1 MAESIFPFIDATVAD
16 ASVSTET
23 SVPKEYLW
31 DFDKND
37 FVLSNGK
44 PVIVEGL
51 EAIKIWILK
60 ALRTQRYRYL
70 AYTWNYGQEF
80 EDLVGQKF
88 GPEVLKSEAERYLT
102 DTLLINS
109 HIKSI
114 SNVSVVFDGSKLSI
128 DFTVLTDQGE
138 VEISV

>member
-1 MAESIFPFIDATVAD
+1 MAESIFPFIDATPAD
-16 ASVSTET
+16 ASTSAET
-23 SVPKEYLW
+23 SVQKEYLW

-44 PVIVEGL
+44 PVIVEGI
-51 EAIKIWILK
+51 EALKIWILK

-80 EDLVGQKF
+80 EDLIGQKY
-88 GPEVLKSEAERYLT
+88 GPEVLKSEAQRYLN
-102 DTLLINS
+102 DTLLINP

-128 DFTVLTDQGE
+128 DFTVSTDQGE
-138 VEISV
+138 VVMSV